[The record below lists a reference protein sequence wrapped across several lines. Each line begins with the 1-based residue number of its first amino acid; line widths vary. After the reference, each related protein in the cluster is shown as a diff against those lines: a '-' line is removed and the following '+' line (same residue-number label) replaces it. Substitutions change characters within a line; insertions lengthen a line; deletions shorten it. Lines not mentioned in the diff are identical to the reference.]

1 MGERKGTVE
10 DLAIDP
16 SFWKGRRV
24 FLTGHTGFKG
34 GWLSFWLS
42 EMGADVHGYAL
53 APPTRPSFFDVSGV
67 QKRLAS
73 STIADIRDANALTS
87 AMAQAKPEV
96 VFHLAAQP
104 LVRRS
109 YADPVDTFTT
119 NVIGTVNVLEAARA
133 SKTVRALVN
142 VTTDKCY
149 DNREWYW
156 PYRENDP
163 LGGHDPYSASKACAE
178 LVTACYRTSFFAPA
192 GMLLASARAGNVV
205 GGGDW
210 AEDRLVPDILK
221 AFDAERVL
229 SIRSPSAIRPW
240 QHVLEPLSGYLLLA
254 QRMLSGD
261 AQAAGAWNFGPA
273 QESARDVRTIVEFF
287 SRRIAGSSWTTD
299 DQPRPHEA
307 GRLELDSS
315 RARALLGWRPRWS
328 IEETLGK
335 TLDWHMAWRAGA
347 DMAAIT
353 RDQIADFTAQRGAP
367 KS

>member
-1 MGERKGTVE
+1 MAVNQSHWSGK
-10 DLAIDP
+10 
-16 SFWKGRRV
+16 RV

-42 EMGADVHGYAL
+42 ELGAEVHGYAL
-53 APPTRPSFFDVSGV
+53 APPTRPSFFDVSGL
-67 QKRLAS
+67 QKHLAS
-73 STIADIRDANALTS
+73 STIADIRDGNAL
-87 AMAQAKPEV
+87 AMAMAKAEPDV

-109 YADPVDTFTT
+109 YADPADTFST

-149 DNREWYW
+149 ENREWHW

-178 LVTACYRTSFFAPA
+178 LVTASYRQSFMSAA
-192 GMLLASARAGNVV
+192 GILLASARAGNVV

-210 AEDRLVPDILK
+210 AEDRLVPDILR
-221 AFDAERVL
+221 AFDAGRVL

-254 QRMLSGD
+254 QRLLSGD
-261 AQAAGAWNFGPA
+261 AQAAASWNFGPA

-287 SRRIAGSSWTTD
+287 SRRITGSSWTAD
-299 DQPRPHEA
+299 DQPQPHEA

-315 RARALLGWRPRWS
+315 KARTLLGWRQRWS
-328 IEETLGK
+328 IDETLGH
-335 TLDWHMAWRAGA
+335 TLDWHMAWRGGA
-347 DMAAIT
+347 DMAAMT
-353 RDQIADFTAQRGAP
+353 RHQIASFTAQRG
-367 KS
+367 STTS